1 MLQIIRDY
9 LKIMKGS
16 LFDILPILLV
26 IIFFQVFI
34 FQKAPENIEIILLW
48 VIILWFW
55 LWTFLLW
62 LQYWIFPIWEKVTDS
77 FIKKKWKFWLYIFS
91 FLIWF
96 WTTIAEPALN
106 VVAHEAWNIS
116 LWRIDPEIMRYLI
129 SFSVWFALV
138 IWVWRIIY
146 GFSIHYLI
154 IGWYILVVLLTYFT
168 PKEII
173 GLAYDLWWVVAADVT
188 VPLVAA
194 LWIWLASW
202 INWRN
207 PVIDWFWIIALA
219 SLTPMIFAQ
228 FYWIYI
234 YEFWSQKE
242 IISTLN
248 NTVET
253 TMSFDFKSIF
263 NWVVHTIL
271 NILPLILWIFF
282 FQYLILKEKISGS
295 DLKKIFLWLFFVVI
309 WLYTF
314 ILWLEIWVIQ
324 IWKEIAFQLTKM
336 NYENMIYIFAFTIG
350 FSTTMAEP
358 SLTAIAKKVSEIS
371 FWKITP
377 FVLRVSVALWVA
389 IWITLWTHR
398 IIVWDSIQYYI
409 MIWYVVAI
417 ILTIIWPKYIMPIAY
432 DSWWV
437 TTSTVS
443 VPLIT
448 AIWVWLA
455 SSIPWRDPL
464 IDWFGLIAFASLF
477 PMITVSIYAIY
488 WTYKNNYST
497 QTVLFKLKYLFSIK
511 NIINKEKYTEF
522 IDEKTLV
529 NK

>member
-1 MLQIIRDY
+1 MRW
-9 LKIMKGS
+9 S
-16 LFDILPILLV
+16 LFDIIPILWV
-26 IIFFQVFI
+26 IIFFQAFI
-34 FQKAPENIEIILLW
+34 FQKIPENLGTIIFWIL
-48 VIILWFW
+48 ILWFW
-55 LWTFLLW
+55 LWSFLLW

-77 FIKKKWKFWLYIFS
+77 FINRKWKFWLYVFS

-106 VVAHEAWNIS
+106 VVAHEAWSIS
-116 LWRIDPEIMRYLI
+116 LWRIDPDIMRYII
-129 SFSVWFALV
+129 SFSVWIALV
-138 IWVWRIIY
+138 LWVWRIIY

-154 IGWYILVVLLTYFT
+154 IGWYIAVVLLTYFT

-173 GLAYDLWWVVAADVT
+173 WLAYDLWWVVAADVT

-194 LWIWLASW
+194 LWIWLASK

-207 PVIDWFWIIALA
+207 PIIDWFWIIALA

-228 FYWIYI
+228 LYGIYI
-234 YEFWSQKE
+234 YEFWTQKE
-242 IISTLN
+242 ISWIVSKGSEIILN
-248 NTVET
+248 FELKNILSWIINT
-253 TMSFDFKSIF
+253 I
-263 NWVVHTIL
+263 W
-271 NILPLILWIFF
+271 NILPLILWIFV
-282 FQYLILKEKISGS
+282 FQYLILKEKIPLIE
-295 DLKKIFLWLFFVVI
+295 LKKIFLWLFLVII

-314 ILWLEIWVIQ
+314 ILWLEVWIIE
-324 IWKEIAFQLTKM
+324 IWKEIAYQLTKM
-336 NYENMIYIFAFTIG
+336 NQNTMIYVFAFTIG

-377 FVLRVSVALWVA
+377 VMLRIFVALWVA
-389 IWITLWTHR
+389 IWITIWTHR

-409 MIWYVVAI
+409 MFWYIIAI
-417 ILTIIWPKYIMPIAY
+417 ILTIVWPKYIMPIAY

-455 SSIPWRDPL
+455 TNIPWRDPL
-464 IDWFGLIAFASLF
+464 IDWFWLIAFASLF
-477 PMITVSIYAIY
+477 PMITVSLYAIY

-497 QTVLFKLKYLFSIK
+497 QTILFKFKYLFNVKKILH
-511 NIINKEKYTEF
+511 KEKYTEL
-522 IDEKTLV
+522 IDEKTLID
-529 NK
+529 K